1 MVELA
6 LILAINLGGLSFAVA
21 LTRWLSAR
29 EAGTTEVRRLGA
41 AVARATRAFLWR
53 ECRSIAIAAVVG
65 VAVIFGAHALLL
77 RLGKPFGSFETA
89 FWMSLGLGLG
99 AGLAWVAAYA
109 GARLCSLGSVRML
122 PAAQYSLDRALTVSL
137 RGSGAAALIVDTL
150 SMLGV
155 CGLFGL
161 LFSMKGGFTLPAE
174 QAGPLALR
182 VAVMLPGFAFGAA
195 TAALVVQR
203 GGSIFHVSGD
213 VGGDIA
219 GERNAGLAHDDAR
232 NPAAITDLVGDHVGS
247 AAARACDLFVC
258 LSVTNIAAFIIGAS
272 LGQANRGVLSGTL
285 PLIALPAVVRS
296 FGVIA
301 SAIGLM
307 VVRAG
312 AGDSPK
318 QALRRGHGAAVLVS
332 VGGLAGACFWLVGEA
347 HWLKLFGAGLIGAL
361 AALAI
366 AYSVQYRLDR
376 RFPPLRQLL
385 DSLGGGDAVT
395 VAQGLALGLQAALLP
410 VVGLGVTMAA
420 VWQLG
425 AATGLQGG
433 GLLGTLSALSTMLA
447 TASYVLAIGNFGAMA
462 DNARGVA
469 EMSHFGRS
477 VDESNS
483 HTGKLDDAGFLAASI
498 AQTYLILVGCLAA
511 LIAAAALPLLGA
523 DGPRLSSIDLAKPAV
538 FWSGALG
545 AVFVLAYA
553 GHATSSAGHGA
564 RSIALEVE
572 RQLEAFPVEGGTR
585 AIPPDYI
592 PHYRSCI
599 DLVSRIALHRVL
611 VPVAIALLL
620 PALLGIALRLMYRSF
635 DPGLWAEGLMSF
647 VVVASVTGL
656 GAALAVDAA
665 RTTLGAARRAS
676 RPRNN
681 ARFNASVTGDAV
693 ADLIGNSA
701 GPAAH
706 LVVKAAAVSS
716 LIAASFLT

>member
-1 MVELA
+1 VVELA
-6 LILAINLGGLSFAVA
+6 LILAINLGGLSFAVG

-29 EAGTTEVRRLGA
+29 DAGTLEVRRLGA

-53 ECRSIAIAAVVG
+53 ELRSIAAVAALG
-65 VAVIFGAHALLL
+65 TAAIFAAHALLVHQG
-77 RLGKPFGSFETA
+77 RPFGSFETA

-99 AGLAWVAAYA
+99 AALAWIAAYA

-122 PAAQYSLDRALTVSL
+122 RAAELGMDRALTVAV
-137 RGSGAAALIVDTL
+137 RASGAAALIADTL

-155 CGLFGL
+155 CALFGL
-161 LFSMKGGFTLPAE
+161 LYAMKGGFALPAE

-182 VAVMLPGFAFGAA
+182 VAVLLPGFAFGAA
-195 TAALVVQR
+195 AAALVVQR

-219 GERNAGLAHDDAR
+219 GERDAGLDHDDAR

-258 LSVTNIAAFIIGAS
+258 LSVTSTAAFIIGAS
-272 LGQANRGVLSGTL
+272 LQLSNRAQLGSSLTL
-285 PLIALPAVVRS
+285 LALPALVRS
-296 FGVIA
+296 FGVVA
-301 SAIGLM
+301 SCVGLM
-307 VVRAG
+307 VARAG
-312 AGDSPK
+312 ERDDPRR
-318 QALRRGHGAAVLVS
+318 ALARGHLAALVVS
-332 VGGLAGACFWLVGEA
+332 AGGLAGACLWLVGESL
-347 HWLKLFGAGLIGAL
+347 WLKLFAAGAIGTVATL
-361 AALAI
+361 GI
-366 AYSVQYRLDR
+366 AYSAQYRVDR
-376 RFPPLRQLL
+376 RFRPLRQLL
-385 DSLGGGDAVT
+385 DALGGGDAVT

-410 VVGLGVTMAA
+410 VLGLGVAMAGA
-420 VWQLG
+420 WQLG
-425 AATGLQGG
+425 TATGLRGG
-433 GLLGTLSALSTMLA
+433 GLLGSLIALTTMLA
-447 TASYVLAIGNFGAMA
+447 TAAYVLAVGNVGAMA
-462 DNARGVA
+462 DSARGVA
-469 EMSHFGRS
+469 EMSLSTGSASER
-477 VDESNS
+477 DE
-483 HTGKLDDAGFLAASI
+483 HTGKLDEAGFLAASI

-511 LIAAAALPLLGA
+511 LTAAAALPLLGEGA
-523 DGPRLSSIDLAKPAV
+523 PRLASIDLAKPAV

-553 GHATSSAGHGA
+553 GHAISSAGRGA

-572 RQLEAFPVEGGTR
+572 RQLHAFPAQGGTR
-585 AIPPDYI
+585 NVPRDYI

-599 DLVSRIALHRVL
+599 ELVSRIALHRVL
-611 VPVAIALLL
+611 VPVAVAMLF
-620 PALLGIALRLMYRSF
+620 PALLGTALRLMYRSF

-647 VVVASVTGL
+647 VLVASVTGL

-676 RPRNN
+676 RPRSN
-681 ARFNASVTGDAV
+681 AGFNASVTGDAV

-716 LIAASFLT
+716 LIVASFLT